1 MQPVIDRSHS
11 KCSYVANSI
20 AVAFRYEETTSENM
34 FMNRFTSRCLP
45 TLVLAG
51 LVSATLAAAQ
61 GAPGQSSGMSSD
73 QTGNAPNSSDRLFV
87 KKAIEGGNAEVQLGQ
102 LAEQKAQSPDVKQ
115 FAQKMVHDHM
125 QFGDDVKPIAQ
136 QLSIEPP
143 TGISMKDKMLSKKL
157 EGLSGNDFDREY
169 MKAMVKDHQEDLRQ
183 FRDEENST
191 QDPNLKQ
198 AAEHGASVISQHLQ
212 LAEQIAQ
219 QNHVDVGTDKSSES
233 SK

>member
-1 MQPVIDRSHS
+1 MQPVTDHVTPSARMSPIRSWWHS
-11 KCSYVANSI
+11 DI
-20 AVAFRYEETTSENM
+20 EETTSENM
-34 FMNRFTSRCLP
+34 FINRFTSRYLP
-45 TLVLAG
+45 TLVLAV
-51 LVSATLAAAQ
+51 LFSATLAAAQ

-125 QFGDDVKPIAQ
+125 QLGDDLKPIAQ
-136 QLSIEPP
+136 RLSIEPP
-143 TGISMKDKMLSKKL
+143 TGISMKDKMFSKKL